1 MLENVFPGV
10 NIFTLEL
17 ERISSADTVTQINY
31 QCFVKNRNCFL
42 VDPCLSVF
50 TEVQGFLRLADVG
63 IVRER
68 DTISLQT
75 QSQISGALIASC
87 AIVL

>member
-1 MLENVFPGV
+1 M
-10 NIFTLEL
+10 
-17 ERISSADTVTQINY
+17 
-31 QCFVKNRNCFL
+31 
-42 VDPCLSVF
+42 DPCLSMF

-87 AIVL
+87 AVVL